1 MIYDGIFAE
10 TTETLQHPWGADV
23 AESVGVKIQR
33 PGDGRSGDF
42 PTRKPTI
49 HIVTFNYGNMEY
61 GNCWF

>member
-33 PGDGRSGDF
+33 PVWS
-42 PTRKPTI
+42 
-49 HIVTFNYGNMEY
+49 E
-61 GNCWF
+61 